1 MLAIND
7 DAVLQLNRVAC
18 IASKLCS
25 HRLPWLSQY
34 LHGPTGLHWLPQV
47 FLRALALIM
56 AGAVLRGDEDLLT
69 GRWVGLVM
77 LAGVLSGCGSGD
89 SLERFDGPTMGSHYS
104 IQYVRHTA
112 GPDPKTVQA
121 EVENILAEVDRQF
134 STYRSDSDIER
145 FNASPANSCQPMP
158 GPVLELIRVGEQ
170 LSAQSDGSFDLT
182 VEPLLNLWGFGP
194 QSRAEKVPTAE
205 ALTLVRQRV
214 GHGHLRIDDD
224 RLCKDAAVE
233 VDFNSIA
240 AGYAV
245 DRIAARLQAL
255 GIDSYLA
262 EATGELKAVGRKPD
276 GSAWRIALEE
286 PRDDRQVA
294 ERVIEVNGY
303 GVSTS
308 GDYRRYFEQ
317 DGVRYSHA
325 FDARTGAPV
334 LHNLASVTVIHPS
347 ALMADGLSTLLLIL
361 GPERGWDYAQKQGI
375 GVFFVLRDGNR
386 FVSRTNDA
394 FERISGGKTQ

>member
-1 MLAIND
+1 M
-7 DAVLQLNRVAC
+7 V
-18 IASKLCS
+18 
-25 HRLPWLSQY
+25 
-34 LHGPTGLHWLPQV
+34 
-47 FLRALALIM
+47 
-56 AGAVLRGDEDLLT
+56 
-69 GRWVGLVM
+69 
-77 LAGVLSGCGSGD
+77 LAGVLSGCGSD
-89 SLERFDGPTMGSHYS
+89 DTLERFGGPTMGSHYS
-104 IQYVRHTA
+104 IQYVRHSA
-112 GPDPKTVQA
+112 GPGPKAVQA

-134 STYRSDSDIER
+134 STYRSDSDVER
-145 FNASPANSCQPMP
+145 FNALPANSCQVMP
-158 GPVLELIRVGEQ
+158 GPVLALIRVGEQ
-170 LSAQSDGSFDLT
+170 LSVQSDGSFDLT

-194 QSRAEKVPTAE
+194 QSRGETVPSAE
-205 ALTLVRQRV
+205 ALALARQRV
-214 GHGHLRIDDD
+214 GHGHLRIEGD

-240 AGYAV
+240 AGHAV

-308 GDYRRYFEQ
+308 GDYRKYFEQ
-317 DGVRYSHA
+317 GGQRYSHT
-325 FDARTGAPV
+325 FDARTGTPV

-361 GPERGWDYAQKQGI
+361 GPERGWDYAQEHGI
-375 GVFFVLRDGNR
+375 GVFFVLRDNDR
-386 FVSRTNDA
+386 FVVRTNDA
-394 FERISGGKTQ
+394 FERMTRGKTQ

>member
-1 MLAIND
+1 M
-7 DAVLQLNRVAC
+7 
-18 IASKLCS
+18 
-25 HRLPWLSQY
+25 H
-34 LHGPTGLHWLPQV
+34 
-47 FLRALALIM
+47 ALKLIM
-56 AGAVLRGDEDLLT
+56 AGVVLRGDEDLLT
-69 GRWVGLVM
+69 GRWGKLVV
-77 LAGVLSGCGSGD
+77 LAGVLSGCGSD
-89 SLERFDGPTMGSHYS
+89 DTLERFDGPTMGSHYS
-104 IQYVRHTA
+104 IQYVRHSA
-112 GPDPKTVQA
+112 GPAPKTVQV

-134 STYRSDSDIER
+134 STYRSDSDVER
-145 FNASPANSCQPMP
+145 FNALPANSCQVMP

-170 LSAQSDGSFDLT
+170 LSVQSDSAFDLT

-194 QSRAEKVPTAE
+194 QSREEKVPTAE
-205 ALTLVRQRV
+205 ALALVRQRV
-214 GHGHLRIDDD
+214 GHGHLRIEDD

-294 ERVIEVNGY
+294 ERIIEVNGY

-308 GDYRRYFEQ
+308 GDYRHYFEQ
-317 DGVRYSHA
+317 DGQRYSHT

-361 GPERGWDYAQKQGI
+361 GPERGWDYAQKQGV
-375 GVFFVLRDGNR
+375 GVFFVLRDNDR
-386 FVSRTNDA
+386 FVVRTNEA
-394 FERISGGKTQ
+394 FERMTGGKPQ